1 VLSDHEQRALE
12 ELERCYVTEAQE
24 PVRDGGATRR
34 SARRS
39 TRPPGCRVLVVL
51 ACASVALLV
60 TGAPAAA
67 FSLLLATAIGWSS
80 WRLWSSLR
88 GGWSS
93 PWQAVLGPYD
103 APRGAV
109 RRLGRSIR
117 RYRAW
122 LAEVE

>member
-1 VLSDHEQRALE
+1 
-12 ELERCYVTEAQE
+12 
-24 PVRDGGATRR
+24 
-34 SARRS
+34 
-39 TRPPGCRVLVVL
+39 VLVVL